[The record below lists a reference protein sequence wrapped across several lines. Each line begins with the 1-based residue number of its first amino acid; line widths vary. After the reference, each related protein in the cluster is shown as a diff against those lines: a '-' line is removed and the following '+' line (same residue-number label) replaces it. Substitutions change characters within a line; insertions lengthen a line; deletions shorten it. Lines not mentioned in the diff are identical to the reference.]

1 INPDERLKVHFSKT
15 EWLHLE
21 RWEKVRY
28 KNIKRNYHAMVAIGL
43 DCTLP
48 AFMRRGRA
56 WKEAPPND
64 SSDSEDEWTP
74 RLDRRC
80 PGDVSL
86 INNLMMFKY
95 FKHSS
100 TTAKWAVMIT
110 MNSGHHFFPFL
121 CPVLTDC
128 EECRS
133 FFIEKCEVHGPPH
146 IIPDTPVPVGVTDRA
161 RQTLPSGL
169 EIQKSSIHD
178 AGLGVFNKGQTVPV
192 GAHFGPY
199 QGELID
205 KEEAMNSGYSWVI
218 FKSKHCDEYI
228 DAKRETHSNWMRY
241 VNCARNDEEQNLV
254 AFQYRGGILYRCY
267 RPIKAGQELLVWY
280 GDEYAKDLGITFDYI
295 WNKKCSSS
303 PALSVNF
310 PIQLKFTSINMS
322 GDVTMRSM
330 SNC

>member
-1 INPDERLKVHFSKT
+1 
-15 EWLHLE
+15 
-21 RWEKVRY
+21 
-28 KNIKRNYHAMVAIGL
+28 M

-80 PGDVSL
+80 P
-86 INNLMMFKY
+86 
-95 FKHSS
+95 
-100 TTAKWAVMIT
+100 
-110 MNSGHHFFPFL
+110 
-121 CPVLTDC
+121 DC

-295 WNKKCSSS
+295 WNKKCS
-303 PALSVNF
+303 AKGYFQTLY
-310 PIQLKFTSINMS
+310 
-322 GDVTMRSM
+322 
-330 SNC
+330 